1 MKLNIYF
8 IHADGLKD
16 RERVIDEFKKQI
28 SKYQF
33 KNIDTATINIQIV
46 KDYDPQ
52 DITNEIIQRTVN
64 YSPIVEKDTIKEET
78 QTASLTVYNQFIKNL
93 HLFQLSN
100 VLKHYKVLEY
110 IANSKPDEINMV
122 LEDDIV
128 YEEKLSYLLDKVFAS
143 LPIDYELVFLGL
155 PTNKQIENRNE
166 IKYQATQEV
175 FRILPYTDSYIISQK
190 TAKKLYDGY
199 LPIKF
204 IGNIQLS
211 YLIESLNIKTVLTQ
225 PNIFIDGSKIG
236 AFLSVLTPNNL
247 LLFNQEYMAIR
258 NQLQKQ
264 EDLTDEEVTKINELI
279 QKSPVHNHPD
289 FMYVKA
295 QFLTKQKKYKEA
307 EEVYEKALAIYTANN
322 CIVNHESL
330 FLKEYNRL
338 YKFLQ

>member
-1 MKLNIYF
+1 VEFSLYLLLNQNFYDLFDLLFHISLYIVSF
-8 IHADGLKD
+8 HSL
-16 RERVIDEFKKQI
+16 DE
-28 SKYQF
+28 
-33 KNIDTATINIQIV
+33 
-46 KDYDPQ
+46 
-52 DITNEIIQRTVN
+52 
-64 YSPIVEKDTIKEET
+64 
-78 QTASLTVYNQFIKNL
+78 
-93 HLFQLSN
+93 
-100 VLKHYKVLEY
+100 KV
-110 IANSKPDEINMV
+110 
-122 LEDDIV
+122 
-128 YEEKLSYLLDKVFAS
+128 SYLLDKAFAS

-264 EDLTDEEVTKINELI
+264 EDLTEEEVTKIEELI
-279 QKSPVHNHPD
+279 QKSPVQNHPD
-289 FMYVKA
+289 FMHVKA

-307 EEVYEKALAIYTANN
+307 EELYEKALAIYTANN
-322 CIVNHESL
+322 CIINHESL